1 MQHQIVPL
9 FHPHFSPL
17 RAVDGAVLFFGGV
30 LAALGAQLLFQLG
43 IVELLDALLNV
54 EHPVQVAVD
63 DLAADSHWNQKPNTS
78 ISSRPSGMHRI
89 TSPRTGW

>member
-1 MQHQIVPL
+1 M
-9 FHPHFSPL
+9 
-17 RAVDGAVLFFGGV
+17 LFFGGV

-63 DLAADSHWNQKPNTS
+63 DLAADLALEMCIRDRIRSYFS
-78 ISSRPSGMHRI
+78 ISSFI
-89 TSPRTGW
+89 LYY